1 LSTTKLFRTPPF
13 FATIFRSTA
22 GIVPVDRAQVPL
34 ASQLPAANHN
44 GRARMQHGLMYQGS
58 FEKNY
63 SGLEAGANAFR
74 GTDDTEHQIPDW
86 PDDVNG
92 VKIGYMEKSGKK
104 FYAVRVQFEG
114 HDIILKNPVLLD
126 TMRHLGN
133 KRFAPEPT
141 MITDT
146 IAETLLDDLIERN
159 PEQQEELALLINRVN
174 QVRRASR

>member
-1 LSTTKLFRTPPF
+1 
-13 FATIFRSTA
+13 
-22 GIVPVDRAQVPL
+22 
-34 ASQLPAANHN
+34 
-44 GRARMQHGLMYQGS
+44 MQHGLMYQGS

-63 SGLEAGANAFR
+63 SGLQPGASDFR
-74 GTDDTEHQIPDW
+74 GTDNVEHRIPEW

-126 TMRHLGN
+126 PMRHLGN

-141 MITDT
+141 T
-146 IAETLLDDLIERN
+146 IRLT
-159 PEQQEELALLINRVN
+159 P
-174 QVRRASR
+174 

>member
-1 LSTTKLFRTPPF
+1 
-13 FATIFRSTA
+13 
-22 GIVPVDRAQVPL
+22 
-34 ASQLPAANHN
+34 
-44 GRARMQHGLMYQGS
+44 MQHGLMYQGS

-63 SGLEAGANAFR
+63 SGLESGASAFR
-74 GTDDTEHQIPDW
+74 GTDGSEHRIPEW
-86 PDDVNG
+86 PSDFNG

-126 TMRHLGN
+126 PMRHLGN

-141 MITDT
+141 MITDP

-174 QVRRASR
+174 QVRRSTR

>member
-1 LSTTKLFRTPPF
+1 MRLLATGTTQ
-13 FATIFRSTA
+13 IF
-22 GIVPVDRAQVPL
+22 I
-34 ASQLPAANHN
+34 
-44 GRARMQHGLMYQGS
+44 
-58 FEKNY
+58 
-63 SGLEAGANAFR
+63 SGLQPGASAFR
-74 GTDDTEHQIPDW
+74 GTEDSEHQIPEW

-114 HDIILKNPVLLD
+114 HDIILKDPVLLD
-126 TMRHLGN
+126 PMRHLGN

-146 IAETLLDDLIERN
+146 MAETLLDDMIERN

-174 QVRRASR
+174 QVRRATR

>member
-1 LSTTKLFRTPPF
+1 
-13 FATIFRSTA
+13 
-22 GIVPVDRAQVPL
+22 
-34 ASQLPAANHN
+34 
-44 GRARMQHGLMYQGS
+44 MQHGLMYQGS

-63 SGLEAGANAFR
+63 SELQPGAKAFR
-74 GTDDTEHQIPDW
+74 GTDDVEHKIPEW

-104 FYAVRVQFEG
+104 FYAVRAQFEG

-126 TMRHLGN
+126 PMRHLGN

-146 IAETLLDDLIERN
+146 NAETLLDDMIERN